1 MKNSHKTIGNILII
15 LGVISVICAGCLFFF
30 NMLEN
35 NRQKEF
41 SEGIT
46 GKIKNS
52 ITVESYPDIKKTPE
66 EDGPV
71 QKDHEEYF
79 LEVKDVDGYPLD
91 GYLTIPSIDLEM
103 AVFDTW
109 NDEYLRMSLCRYYGS
124 PYTDDLVIAGHNYRS
139 SFGKL
144 KDLEQGDEVYFT
156 DMNGNITYYIVMETE
171 VLDGTAVNEMIDGGW
186 DLSLYTCT
194 YGGQSRLT
202 VRCSRTGDL
211 T

>member
-52 ITVESYPDIKKTPE
+52 ITVESYPIIYEVPE
-66 EDGPV
+66 GDGPV

>member
-52 ITVESYPDIKKTPE
+52 ITVESYPVINEVPE
-66 EDGPV
+66 GDGPG

-91 GYLTIPSIDLEM
+91 GYLTIPAIDLEM

>member
-1 MKNSHKTIGNILII
+1 MKNRHKTIGNILII

-52 ITVESYPDIKKTPE
+52 ITVESYPVINEVPE
-66 EDGPV
+66 GDCPV